1 MRTPRAFRVLTLVA
15 CMTVGA
21 SIFAACS
28 SSKSAA
34 PTTSSTTAK
43 PAATAHAAPA
53 RPAPSPAFVP
63 APVQWRSCG
72 SVDCATV
79 EVPLDYAHPTGP
91 KVSLAL
97 ERVRAKHDRIGSML
111 VNPGGPGAAG
121 TGFDQ
126 DVALRLPSDV
136 ADRFD
141 IIGWDPRGTGQ
152 STAVNCGTKIDY
164 LFAPDTAPD
173 TPAELAQL
181 EAASQRFANACE
193 AGSAGLLAHISTED
207 SARDMDSIR
216 AAIGDPKL
224 TYLGFSYGTYL
235 GAVYA
240 QLFPQR
246 VRALILD
253 GALDPSLTAEQSFTQ
268 QAEGFQQSFDRFLS
282 SCAESSSC
290 PLHNHGDPRA
300 AYDTLHARIERAPMH
315 GSQGRTLGPT
325 QLDIAVS
332 APLYEGASADNR
344 LASEL
349 HAALGGDP
357 NGLLD
362 EFSQYMER
370 SPDGSYSTTWPAF
383 LAISCLD
390 GPTLPLQPLI
400 AAQRRAAVAV
410 PDFGAA
416 NAGLGFPCAFWPVP
430 ALHPNGVT
438 VSAPASPTIMVVGTT
453 GDPATPYQEAIS
465 LTRQLGSARL
475 VTVEGSSHTSLLY
488 GNPCLLDAARRYLID
503 LVPPPIGL
511 RCPA

>member
-1 MRTPRAFRVLTLVA
+1 
-15 CMTVGA
+15 MTVGVSA
-21 SIFAACS
+21 FAACS
-28 SSKSAA
+28 SSKSST
-34 PTTSSTTAK
+34 PTTPSTAAK
-43 PAATAHAAPA
+43 AAAPA
-53 RPAPSPAFVP
+53 HSATTRPAASAAFVP

-72 SVDCATV
+72 SVDCAAL
-79 EVPLDYAHPTGP
+79 EVPLDYANPTGP
-91 KVSLAL
+91 RISLAL

-111 VNPGGPGAAG
+111 INPGGPGAAG
-121 TGFDQ
+121 ASFAQ
-126 DVALRLPSDV
+126 DVAARLPSDI

-141 IIGWDPRGTGQ
+141 IVGWDPRGTGA
-152 STAVNCGTKIDY
+152 STAVNCGSKIDY

-173 TPAELAQL
+173 TPAELQQL

-193 AGSAGLLAHISTED
+193 AGSRDLLAHISTED

-216 AAIGDPKL
+216 AALGDPRL

-268 QAEGFQQSFDRFLS
+268 QAQGFQQSFDRFLN
-282 SCAESSSC
+282 SCAQRSSC
-290 PLHNHGDPRA
+290 PLHNRGNPRA
-300 AYDTLHARIERAPMH
+300 AYDTLRDRIERAPME
-315 GSQGRTLGPT
+315 GSQARTLGPT

-332 APLYEGASADNR
+332 SPLYEGASADDR

-349 HAALGGDP
+349 HAGLGGDP
-357 NGLLD
+357 NPLLD

-370 SPDGSYSTTWPAF
+370 SGDGSYSTTWPAF

-390 GPTLPLQPLI
+390 GPVLPLQPLI
-400 AAQRRAAVAV
+400 AAQRRAAVAA

-430 ALHPNGVT
+430 ARHPNGVR
-438 VSAPASPTIMVVGTT
+438 VSAPTAPPIMVVGTT

-465 LTRQLGSARL
+465 LTQQLGSARL

-503 LVPPPIGL
+503 LVPPPVGL
-511 RCPA
+511 RCGA